1 MSTSKLLLAVAL
13 AAAFGA
19 AQAQPPSQPDP
30 DQRYVKRVD
39 SRFAGFAGSGA
50 NLESLAAG
58 LRHGS
63 EITLTGSGETVRFAS
78 PTRPMGYG
86 NVTRALDLAM
96 RDLAAAGI
104 KDPTPSEIQAAL
116 NGGTISTPTGDV
128 TLRGVLELRAQGM
141 GWGQIAHAI
150 GVHPGLGSGKPLPA
164 PAAGASGITT
174 AAGTAVA
181 RPASATGHGAQSAR
195 AAVQGGVIV
204 NAAGGGSSASAPG
217 LHLSKGQGNAN
228 ANANGKAAGR
238 I

>member
-1 MSTSKLLLAVAL
+1 MNTSKILLAAAL

-19 AQAQPPSQPDP
+19 AQAQSASQPDP
-30 DQRYVKRVD
+30 DQGYVKRID
-39 SRFAGFAGSGA
+39 TRFAGFAGSST
-50 NLESLAAG
+50 NLESLAVG

-63 EITLTGSGETVRFAS
+63 EITLTGSGETVHFTS

-86 NVTRALDLAM
+86 NITRALDLAM
-96 RDLAAAGI
+96 RELAAAGI

-116 NGGTISTPTGDV
+116 NGGTVSTPTGDV
-128 TLRGVLELRAQGM
+128 TLRGVLDLRAQGM

-164 PAAGASGITT
+164 PATSASGITT
-174 AAGTAVA
+174 AAGTAA
-181 RPASATGHGAQSAR
+181 AKPGTTTGHGAQSAR
-195 AAVQGGVIV
+195 SAAQGGAIV
-204 NAAGGGSSASAPG
+204 NAAGNGSSASAPG
-217 LHLSKGQGNAN
+217 LGLSKGQGG